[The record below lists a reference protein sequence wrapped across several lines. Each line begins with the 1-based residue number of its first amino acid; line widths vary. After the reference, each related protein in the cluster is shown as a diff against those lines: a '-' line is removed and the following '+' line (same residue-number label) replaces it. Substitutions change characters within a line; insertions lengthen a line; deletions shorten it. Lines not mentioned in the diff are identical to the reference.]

1 MALPIITY
9 GDDFLRRTSKL
20 LPDVKE
26 LGVTVQDLID
36 EMFDTMA
43 LGRGIGLAAVQV
55 GSLIR
60 LFVTNVK
67 GDVPRVFVNPEIVET
82 SVEEVPF
89 EEGCLSIPGV
99 ESEVIRPAGIRI
111 QAWDRKGKPFVLRAE
126 GLLGRVV
133 QHELD
138 HLNGVLFVDRIE
150 PKRAKR
156 VLKSYAQKVTA

>member
-1 MALPIITY
+1 MALPVVTY
-9 GDDFLRRTSKL
+9 GSDFLRRTSRV
-20 LPDVKE
+20 LPDVTD
-26 LGVTVQDLID
+26 LGENVQKLID
-36 EMFDTMA
+36 EMFET
-43 LGRGIGLAAVQV
+43 LVVGRGVGLAAVQV

-60 LFVTNVK
+60 LFVTHVK
-67 GDVPRVFVNPEIVET
+67 GDVPRVFVNPEIVQT

-89 EEGCLSIPGV
+89 DEGCLSIPGV
-99 ESEVIRPAGIRI
+99 EAEVIRPSGVRI
-111 QAWDRKGKPFVLRAE
+111 QAWDRKGKGFVLRAE

-156 VLKSYAQKVTA
+156 VLKVYAQKATV